1 MPADPAAQAADAAP
15 PRIDDLLCFSIY
27 SAGLAFNQLYRP
39 LLEEI
44 GLTYPQFL
52 VMVALWER
60 EGGTVKELGEA
71 LYLDSSTLTPL
82 LKRLEAAGL
91 ISRSRNP
98 RDERQVLL
106 RVTDKGNGLR
116 PKAAAVSCAIVDA
129 VGISAEAAGAL
140 RAGLDGIRDKIH
152 ERGLRWPLPGQA
164 SAATAA
170 R

>member
-1 MPADPAAQAADAAP
+1 MTADTVPATP

-52 VMVALWER
+52 VMVALWQR
-60 EGGTVKELGEA
+60 DGGTVKDLGEA
-71 LYLDSSTLTPL
+71 LTLDSSTLTPL

-91 ISRSRNP
+91 ISRTRNP

-106 RVTDKGNGLR
+106 RVTEAGNGLR
-116 PKAAAVSCAIVDA
+116 EQAARVSCAIVDA
-129 VGISAEAAGAL
+129 VGISAEAAKAL

-152 ERGLRWPLPGQA
+152 GR
-164 SAATAA
+164 S
-170 R
+170 

>member
-1 MPADPAAQAADAAP
+1 MTAASDPVEP
-15 PRIDDLLCFSIY
+15 PRIDDLLCFSVY

-52 VMVALWER
+52 VMVALWQR
-60 EGGTVKELGEA
+60 EGGTVKDLGDA

-91 ISRSRNP
+91 ITRTRNP

-106 RVTDKGNGLR
+106 TVTDAGNALR
-116 PKAAAVSCAIVDA
+116 EQAARVSCAIVDA
-129 VGISAEAAGAL
+129 VGLSAEATTAL
-140 RAGLDGIRDKIH
+140 RAGLDGIRNKIH
-152 ERGLRWPLPGQA
+152 GRQ
-164 SAATAA
+164 
-170 R
+170 

>member
-1 MPADPAAQAADAAP
+1 MTADPDPAAP

-52 VMVALWER
+52 VMVALWQR
-60 EGGTVKELGEA
+60 DGCPVKELGEA

-91 ISRSRNP
+91 ISRTRNP

-106 RVTDKGNGLR
+106 AVTEAGNGLR
-116 PKAAAVSCAIVDA
+116 GKAAAVSCAIVDA
-129 VGISAEAAGAL
+129 VGISAEAARAL
-140 RAGLDGIRDKIH
+140 RTGLDGIRDRIH
-152 ERGLRWPLPGQA
+152 GQ
-164 SAATAA
+164 
-170 R
+170 RD

>member
-1 MPADPAAQAADAAP
+1 MTAQQAAPGDAELP
-15 PRIDDLLCFSIY
+15 QVEDLLCFSIY

-52 VMVALWER
+52 VMTALWSR
-60 EGGTVKELGEA
+60 EGRTVKELGEA
-71 LYLDSSTLTPL
+71 LFLDSSTLTPL

-106 RVTDKGNGLR
+106 SVTDKGNGLR
-116 PKAAAVSCAIVDA
+116 ARAAAVSVAIREA
-129 VGISAEAAGAL
+129 VGIDAGAAEAL
-140 RAGLDGIRDKIH
+140 RTGLDGIRDKIH
-152 ERGLRWPLPGQA
+152 GRQD
-164 SAATAA
+164 
-170 R
+170 

>member
-1 MPADPAAQAADAAP
+1 MTATADPVAAP

-52 VMVALWER
+52 VMVALWDR
-60 EGGTVKELGEA
+60 DGRTVKELGEA

-82 LKRLEAAGL
+82 LKRLEAADL

-98 RDERQVLL
+98 KDERQVLL
-106 RVTDKGNGLR
+106 RVTDQGNALR
-116 PKAAAVSCAIVDA
+116 PKAAAVACAIVDT

-152 ERGLRWPLPGQA
+152 GHE
-164 SAATAA
+164 
-170 R
+170 

>member
-1 MPADPAAQAADAAP
+1 MTAQSADPDDAELP
-15 PRIDDLLCFSIY
+15 QVEDLLCFSIY

-52 VMVALWER
+52 VMTALWSE
-60 EGGTVKELGEA
+60 EGRSVKQLGEA

-91 ISRSRNP
+91 IARSRNP

-106 RVTDKGNGLR
+106 SVTDQGNGLR
-116 PKAAAVSCAIVDA
+116 AKAAQVSAAIRDA
-129 VGISAEAAGAL
+129 VGIDSATAGAL

-152 ERGLRWPLPGQA
+152 EHR
-164 SAATAA
+164 
-170 R
+170 